1 MRRSDAYDR
10 CRRFVLLLAVSSLA
24 VLGPATSR
32 AAAEVSGGGEASGAG
47 PVLTGAAG
55 TGQGPGTVLVTG
67 ERFTASGEVYVAL
80 YDRWGAQLHETRWT
94 TAGLAAYGPNGSAD
108 PAVGFRPGGA
118 VGEAFGG
125 LCGATAMVRAY
136 DQRTARWSN
145 WLDVDAAAA
154 GLSSYGPNGSA
165 DPALGFRSVGLAA
178 HGPNG
183 SADPALGFRAGC

>member
-1 MRRSDAYDR
+1 MRRSHTR

-24 VLGPATSR
+24 VLGSAATR
-32 AAAEVSGGGEASGAG
+32 AASDVAG

-55 TGQGPGTVLVTG
+55 TGQVPGTVLVTG
-67 ERFTASGEVYVAL
+67 ERFTPSGEVYVAL

-94 TAGLAAYGPNGSAD
+94 KASPVVSGRNGSDD
-108 PAVGFRPGGA
+108 PAAGFSGG
-118 VGEAFGG
+118 GTIREAFGG

-154 GLSSYGPNGSA
+154 GPSS
-165 DPALGFRSVGLAA
+165 F
-178 HGPNG
+178 GPNG